1 MMQITKTV
9 SELRAAVNGKTGIAF
24 VPTMGALHQGHVS
37 LVKKAR
43 STGQTV
49 VVSVFVNPTQF
60 NDQNDLAKYPRTET
74 ADAELLAAAGADILF
89 MPSVEEVYPK
99 GAPLAK
105 GGKWEELAQVM
116 EGARR
121 PGHFGGV
128 VQVVSRLLELVEP
141 RWAMFGEKDFQQL
154 AIIRS
159 MVEERGLAVEIV
171 GCPIVRGDDGLA
183 LSSRNALLGVPER
196 AAAPLIFG
204 ELTALKSKIE
214 KEHDQP
220 IEKLVAQAIANL
232 ENNKYLCPEYI
243 EVVDPVTLRATQDR
257 HSFRICAAVKCGAVR
272 LIDNI

>member
-1 MMQITKTV
+1 MQITKTV

-159 MVEERGLAVEIV
+159 MVEER
-171 GCPIVRGDDGLA
+171 
-183 LSSRNALLGVPER
+183 
-196 AAAPLIFG
+196 
-204 ELTALKSKIE
+204 
-214 KEHDQP
+214 
-220 IEKLVAQAIANL
+220 
-232 ENNKYLCPEYI
+232 
-243 EVVDPVTLRATQDR
+243 
-257 HSFRICAAVKCGAVR
+257 
-272 LIDNI
+272 